1 VSHGHAV
8 AQMQLLETEIAQL
21 VSKAQEAEG
30 APLKDG
36 LSIPDEI
43 TRRKDRKASLEVAIG
58 EIEARAKLRF
68 EREQAEHAAKL
79 QDRADK
85 EKETGKKPRGAG
97 PKAPEPGPR
106 AKDQYNFTDPE
117 SRIMKAG
124 GGAFEQSYNAQA
136 GVEIGSRLIV
146 EQSVTNAANDKEQLG
161 PALATLDPVIE
172 SVATTLVDSGYY
184 SAEAVTEAETS
195 PQPALREMQVLAAIN
210 RSKHGRSVSELEE
223 RADPPAPPEG
233 ATIKEIMIH
242 RLETKAG
249 KAAYAMR
256 KQTIEPVFGIIK
268 SAMGF
273 RTFSLRGKAKVG
285 LEWTLVTLS
294 YNIKRLFHMGAR
306 LTAA

>member
-1 VSHGHAV
+1 
-8 AQMQLLETEIAQL
+8 
-21 VSKAQEAEG
+21 
-30 APLKDG
+30 
-36 LSIPDEI
+36 
-43 TRRKDRKASLEVAIG
+43 
-58 EIEARAKLRF
+58 
-68 EREQAEHAAKL
+68 
-79 QDRADK
+79 
-85 EKETGKKPRGAG
+85 
-97 PKAPEPGPR
+97 
-106 AKDQYNFTDPE
+106 
-117 SRIMKAG
+117 MKAG